1 MRKMINCIFAN
12 YAIRIALKFVIFY
25 QREPKAPSKI
35 DRFERY
41 RKELAIKMTIQLDAQ
56 AIKLEFCQLGHPNI
70 SHFDGLL
77 PDGFRP
83 NHSNFQL
90 NYNE

>member
-1 MRKMINCIFAN
+1 MIFS
-12 YAIRIALKFVIFY
+12 
-25 QREPKAPSKI
+25 QREPKASSKI
-35 DRFERY
+35 DRFERD

-56 AIKLEFCQLGHPNI
+56 AIKLELCQLGHPNI

-77 PDGFRP
+77 PDGFSP

-90 NYNE
+90 NYKKIK